1 LFFFH
6 YFINL
11 VIGLA
16 ANKSDLFDKEQV
28 PEAEARKYAQ
38 EIGAVF
44 KLTSACTAAGIE
56 ELFKSIGCKYLDPN
70 YKDDEDSPG
79 SSSNNGGNAQPMKL
93 DAAKAKENKK
103 KKGCC

>member
-1 LFFFH
+1 MLFI
-6 YFINL
+6 FI

-28 PEAEARKYAQ
+28 PEQEARNYAS

-44 KLTSACTAAGIE
+44 KLTSACTATGIE
-56 ELFKSIGCKYLDPN
+56 ELFKSIGCKFLDPN
-70 YKDDEDSPG
+70 YKEEEEGG
-79 SSSNNGGNAQPMKL
+79 SASNSAAGASGPVKL
-93 DAAKAKENKK
+93 DAAKTKPDQK

>member
-1 LFFFH
+1 M
-6 YFINL
+6 
-11 VIGLA
+11 A

-28 PEAEARKYAQ
+28 PEADARSYAQ

-56 ELFKSIGCKYLDPN
+56 ELFKSIGCKFLDPN
-70 YKDDEDSPG
+70 YREDDEGASG
-79 SSSNNGGNAQPMKL
+79 ASKTGEKNNGPVKL
-93 DAAKAKENKK
+93 DRKIASDDKK